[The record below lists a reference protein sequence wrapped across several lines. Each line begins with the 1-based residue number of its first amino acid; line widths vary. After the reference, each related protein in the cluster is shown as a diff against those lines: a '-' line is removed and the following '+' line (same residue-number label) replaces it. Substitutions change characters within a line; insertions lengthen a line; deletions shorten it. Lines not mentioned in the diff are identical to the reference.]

1 MTDQNASDPVILFP
15 GQGSQENNMG
25 RALAERSTQAMERW
39 EKAERLSKL
48 PLREIYWEAD
58 NDDMAD
64 TKALQPAMFVTAFN
78 LWEHLANT
86 YLPPFTAGHSLG
98 EFTALAAARV
108 LDPDEILEM
117 VILRGQLM
125 AGVDPSGAGAMAAVL
140 KLDHD
145 QVETVVNQARESD
158 RELRIANY
166 NAPNQYVISGLAHGR
181 GKGRSPGKGTKRA
194 GRAPGGKRRL
204 PQPAYEGRGPGT
216 GGIHGPAQLARP
228 ENPHPLQRHLQ
239 NRRQPRNHPHD
250 YAKPNGLLRALDVDH
265 RPPMA
270 SGGALLAGV
279 GAKRR
284 AHPPAQTHPRPQRGG
299 VGGQMPHLPRY
310 GCLISDS
317 VTRCNPIYKNQSY

>member
-1 MTDQNASDPVILFP
+1 
-15 GQGSQENNMG
+15 MG

-125 AGVDPSGAGAMAAVL
+125 AGVDPSGAGAMAAVV

-166 NAPNQYVISGLAHGR
+166 NSPNQYVISGLATAVER
-181 GKGRSPGKGTKRA
+181 AEALVKERKGRAVRLAVSGAFHSPLMKDAARELA
-194 GRAPGGKRRL
+194 EYMARL
-204 PQPAYEGRGPGT
+204 N
-216 GGIHGPAQLARP
+216 LARP

-284 AHPPAQTHPRPQRGG
+284 THPPAQTHPRPQRGG